1 MKADLDRL
9 MAARGLD
16 ALIVA
21 GGEEYSAI
29 RDYMTNGAHIT
40 GGLILKKRDGNP
52 MLIVSGMELEEAM
65 KSGLTVMTYAELDYY
80 KIYEKVGNDPIKATI
95 AFWAHALGLVL
106 PSGKVGVYGTGSING
121 YIELARLLAE
131 AHPQYQ
137 FVGELGTTL
146 FDEAFMTK
154 GPEEIARIRSV
165 AERTMAALE
174 ETWDFIA
181 GHTADGGETLRK
193 ADGAPLTIGDVK
205 RFVRRALL
213 DYELEDTGMIFA
225 QGKDGGYPH
234 SRGESDMPLRLGQAI
249 VFDLFPRELG
259 GGYHHDV
266 TRTWCIGYAPEA
278 VQKAYDD
285 VLTAFDIAVESFG
298 LGKPTHLMQ
307 EAVLDHFEARGH
319 STMRANPQAMSGYV
333 HSLGHGVGLL
343 IHERPAITHLRKEDS
358 FQIGNCITIEPGLYY
373 PDDGYGVR
381 IEDLFIVTDNG
392 QLESLTTFRKDLVLP
407 LRNNRP

>member
-1 MKADLDRL
+1 MKADIDKL

-16 ALIVA
+16 AVVVA
-21 GGEEYSAI
+21 GGEEYSAV
-29 RDYMTNGAHIT
+29 RDYLTNGAHIT
-40 GGLILKKRDGNP
+40 GGLILKKLGADP
-52 MLIVSGMELEEAM
+52 LLIVSAMEVEEAV
-65 KSGLTVMTYAELDYY
+65 KSGLSVATYAELNYY
-80 KIYEKVGNDPIKATI
+80 QIYEQAGNDPVKATI
-95 AFWAHALGLVL
+95 AFWAHALGHLGVH
-106 PSGKVGVYGTGSING
+106 SGKVGVYGTGAING

-131 AHPQYQ
+131 AHPQYH

-146 FDEAFMTK
+146 FDEAFLTK

-165 AERTMAALE
+165 AQRTMDALS

-181 GHTADGGETLRK
+181 AHRADGDETLLK

-213 DYELEDTGMIFA
+213 DRELEDTGMIFA

-234 SRGESDMPLRLGQAI
+234 SRGEATMPLRLGRAI

-259 GGYHHDV
+259 GGYHHDM

-278 VQKAYDD
+278 VQKAYAD
-285 VLTAFDIAVESFG
+285 VMTAFDIAVESFG
-298 LGKPTHLMQ
+298 VGKPTHLMQ

-319 STMRANPQAMSGYV
+319 ATIRSNPKSMSGYV

-343 IHERPAITHLRKEDS
+343 IHERPAITHLRRDDV
-358 FQIGNCITIEPGLYY
+358 FQVGNCITIEPGLYY
-373 PDDGYGVR
+373 PDEGYGVR
-381 IEDLFIVTDNG
+381 VEDMFIVNEDG
-392 QLESLTTFRKDLVLP
+392 QLESLTPFPKDLVLP
-407 LRNNRP
+407 LKG